1 MSTRCINTTNNR
13 FAKLAQM
20 GEIVFHTDDLAN
32 IWQIKNKN
40 TLHTTLKRYT
50 QKGLLFRIYKGF
62 YSLRKVEDLNPA
74 FLGIKALNKFAYLST
89 ESVLV
94 QHGIITQ
101 ISNQI
106 TLISSVSKKYK
117 IKNNSYKVRQLSD
130 KFLFNKAGI
139 ILAEGYYRATP
150 ERAVADL
157 LYFNPNF
164 HFDGEKLIDWKKVKE
179 IQKELG
185 REFVK
190 LKA

>member
-1 MSTRCINTTNNR
+1 
-13 FAKLAQM
+13 
-20 GEIVFHTDDLAN
+20 
-32 IWQIKNKN
+32 
-40 TLHTTLKRYT
+40 
-50 QKGLLFRIYKGF
+50 
-62 YSLRKVEDLNPA
+62 VEDLNPA

-106 TLISSVSKKYK
+106 TLISSISKKYK
-117 IKNNSYKVRQLSD
+117 IKNNLYKVRQLSD
-130 KFLFNKAGI
+130 KFLFNEVGI
-139 ILAEGYYRATP
+139 TLVERYYQATP